1 MSRMQLKIMSALA
14 LLVALVVGATGV
26 LAERG
31 LRERAL
37 DSIQTSLERQTRLV
51 VQLVETTAFD
61 EESARALQA
70 IADRSA
76 ESSGAR
82 VSFIT
87 PAGRVLADSEVPES
101 GVAALSNHADR
112 PEIIAAVARGVG
124 ISIRHSD
131 TLKRKL
137 FYYAVSVR
145 GDENNRGIAADVTK
159 AKGIVRLALN
169 LDQIDA
175 ASAQLRR
182 ELIIA
187 GLLGLL
193 GALGLSAVLS
203 AFSLRPIRELREVV
217 SDVASGQLD
226 RRLRWDTRDERG
238 DIAASINHMSRQ
250 MRNTMD
256 DALRGKAQLEAVLAS
271 MVEGVLV
278 IDRDRK
284 LILINPRGREM
295 LSVWAD
301 YEGRTVPEVIRSA
314 EVDTAIQD
322 AASRNE
328 VVVREVEIYAEK
340 TRMLLMHAS
349 RFPDT
354 EPRSGTVVVFH
365 DVTELRRVDDV
376 RRDFIANAS
385 HELRTPLTSIG
396 GFADTLVQGDSSPE
410 DQAKYLDVIVRNVKR
425 MSDLVDDLLIL
436 SRIESGSSRL
446 ELGEVDAARIAETV
460 ILDFEPRFKEAD
472 ITVKL
477 EVKGKTTCV
486 ADRGALEQILT
497 NLVGNAARYS
507 NAGSRVDIT
516 IESKSAMLEVVVAD
530 TGIGIPED
538 DLERIFERFYRVDAA
553 RSRVLGS
560 TGLGLSIVKHLVSAQ
575 GGLIHVESRLNMGS
589 KFVFTLPAPRH

>member
-1 MSRMQLKIMSALA
+1 MQLKIMGALA

-51 VQLVETTAFD
+51 VQLVETTPFD
-61 EESARALQA
+61 EANSLALQA

-76 ESSGAR
+76 ASSGAR
-82 VSFIT
+82 VSFIA
-87 PAGRVLADSEVPES
+87 PAGRVLADSEVPGS

-137 FYYAVSVR
+137 FYYAVHVR
-145 GDENNRGIAADVTK
+145 GDESNRGIAADVTK

-217 SDVASGQLD
+217 SDIASGQLD

-250 MRNTMD
+250 MRNTME

-295 LSVWAD
+295 LSVWTE
-301 YEGRTVPEVIRSA
+301 YEGRAVPEVIRSA
-314 EVDTAIQD
+314 EVDAAIQD
-322 AASRNE
+322 AASKNE

-396 GFADTLVQGDSSPE
+396 GFADTLAQGDSSPE

-436 SRIESGSSRL
+436 SRIESGSSQL

-460 ILDFEPRFKEAD
+460 ILDFEPRFDEAEL
-472 ITVKL
+472 TVKL
-477 EVKGKTTCV
+477 EVKGKATCV
-486 ADRGALEQILT
+486 ADLGALEQILM

-507 NAGSRVDIT
+507 NPGSRVDIT
-516 IESKSAMLEVVVAD
+516 IEPKGAMLEVVVAD

-560 TGLGLSIVKHLVSAQ
+560 TGLGLSIVKHLVNAQ
-575 GGLIHVESRLNMGS
+575 GGKIQVTSRLNVGS
-589 KFVFTLPAPRH
+589 AFAFTLPLPRQ

>member
-1 MSRMQLKIMSALA
+1 
-14 LLVALVVGATGV
+14 
-26 LAERG
+26 
-31 LRERAL
+31 
-37 DSIQTSLERQTRLV
+37 
-51 VQLVETTAFD
+51 
-61 EESARALQA
+61 
-70 IADRSA
+70 
-76 ESSGAR
+76 
-82 VSFIT
+82 
-87 PAGRVLADSEVPES
+87 
-101 GVAALSNHADR
+101 
-112 PEIIAAVARGVG
+112 
-124 ISIRHSD
+124 
-131 TLKRKL
+131 
-137 FYYAVSVR
+137 
-145 GDENNRGIAADVTK
+145 
-159 AKGIVRLALN
+159 
-169 LDQIDA
+169 
-175 ASAQLRR
+175 
-182 ELIIA
+182 
-187 GLLGLL
+187 
-193 GALGLSAVLS
+193 
-203 AFSLRPIRELREVV
+203 
-217 SDVASGQLD
+217 
-226 RRLRWDTRDERG
+226 
-238 DIAASINHMSRQ
+238 

-575 GGLIHVESRLNMGS
+575 GGLIHVESRLNVGS